1 MDNKKN
7 IWPVGIAIFLII
19 MVFMIILTV
28 YLSIKSA
35 PEDDNAYFS
44 TRQIVDKDINN
55 ILANQSQLENQYKFY
70 YIDNNHNAKQLERK
84 VNKKLT
90 TPIEIDLNKPFIL
103 NIKITDND
111 NNIIDSAKVEAMV
124 TRFATSKFDKNL
136 GELSQ
141 INKIFTSD
149 EIMLEKG
156 DWKVMIK
163 ITIDNKNAFFEQ
175 YIKVKD

>member
-1 MDNKKN
+1 M
-7 IWPVGIAIFLII
+7 ISII
-19 MVFMIILTV
+19 T
-28 YLSIKSA
+28 
-35 PEDDNAYFS
+35 
-44 TRQIVDKDINN
+44 
-55 ILANQSQLENQYKFY
+55 ILAGQVCVSHIIGPILNIE
-70 YIDNNHNAKQLERK
+70 
-84 VNKKLT
+84 NKKLT

-111 NNIIDSAKVEAMV
+111 DNIIDSAKVEAIV